1 MNKFTTGFLLVT
13 LLLFGQIILA
23 KENSEHQKDIT
34 KTVSTQLLRMKLKKM
49 GKAKANEK
57 SLIGKASEKEKKT
70 KPDDTIWQQ
79 SKEKSV
85 TVTESITDTEKES
98 ISLVAEKEANKS
110 KSKKILPNQQK
121 NDSLRLKIQNLVN
134 ANFED

>member
-1 MNKFTTGFLLVT
+1 
-13 LLLFGQIILA
+13 
-23 KENSEHQKDIT
+23 
-34 KTVSTQLLRMKLKKM
+34 M

>member
-121 NDSLRLKIQNLVN
+121 KR
-134 ANFED
+134 